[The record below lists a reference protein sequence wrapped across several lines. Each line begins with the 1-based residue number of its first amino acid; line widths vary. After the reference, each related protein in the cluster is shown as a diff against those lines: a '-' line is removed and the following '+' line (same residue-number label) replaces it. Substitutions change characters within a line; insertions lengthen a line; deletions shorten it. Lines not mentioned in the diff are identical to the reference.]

1 MIAQLQQEPIPLQ
14 EDAEGTIRVGG
25 TRVTLETVIAAFQSG
40 ATAEQIAEDYP
51 SLSLADVYTVIGMYL
66 RHRGEVENYLGRQR
80 TEAEQIRARIESHPE
95 TQLIRQQLLA
105 RREARN
111 SGHAPVGDG

>member
-1 MIAQLQQEPIPLQ
+1 MR

-40 ATAEQIAEDYP
+40 ATAEQIAQDYP
-51 SLSLADVYTVIGMYL
+51 SLSLADIYTVIGIYL
-66 RHRGEVENYLGRQR
+66 RHRGAVESYLERQR
-80 TEAEQIRARIESHPE
+80 TEAEQIRAQIESKPE

-105 RREARN
+105 RRDARN
-111 SGHAPVGDG
+111 GGHAPTGGG